1 MPQPSINQVHV
12 DAILTNA
19 SVAYIQSADNFIAN
33 KVFPI
38 VPVDKQ
44 SNLYF
49 KYTKEDWFRDDA
61 QVRADG
67 TEAAT
72 SGYGLT
78 TDSYYAYVYAIKKAV
93 GDQTMANFDNP
104 LDPLRDASKFTA
116 QLILNRMENQ
126 FVTDFIGGKVWG
138 KDFFGTPNTPAA
150 TVVVP
155 VQTVGTYDSTTGLQ
169 SFTTTGN
176 HGFGVG
182 QSITVATV
190 VTASGTLTGTW
201 TTQVGTTGSTIVIKP
216 GSAFGNVST
225 AGTVVSAD
233 TQFKIWSD
241 LTNSDPIQ
249 DVETWKATILSTT
262 GFEANKLVLGY
273 DVYQVLRNHPDV
285 IDRVKYT
292 GNQVPDTQYLAQL
305 FGLNEVLVAK
315 AVKNTANEGA
325 TGSFSFTFGKS
336 ALLVYS
342 APSPSILTPSAG
354 YCFQWTGVSEGLGMT
369 VGTKQYRLEQ
379 NASTYV
385 ESQVAF
391 ANKIVAKDLGVFA
404 GNVVA

>member
-1 MPQPSINQVHV
+1 MPQPNISQVHV

-49 KYTKEDWFRDDA
+49 KYTKDDWFRDDA

-116 QLILNRMENQ
+116 QLILNRMEAQ
-126 FVTDFIGGKVWG
+126 FVTDFVKTGVWG
-138 KDFFGTPNTPAA
+138 ADFAGVAGSP
-150 TVVVP
+150 
-155 VQTVGTYDSTTGLQ
+155 STGE
-169 SFTTTGN
+169 
-176 HGFGVG
+176 
-182 QSITVATV
+182 
-190 VTASGTLTGTW
+190 
-201 TTQVGTTGSTIVIKP
+201 
-216 GSAFGNVST
+216 
-225 AGTVVSAD
+225 
-233 TQFKIWSD
+233 FKQWSD
-241 LTNSDPIQ
+241 LANSDPIQ
-249 DVETWKATILSTT
+249 DVENWKATILSTT

-273 DVYQVLRNHPDV
+273 DVYKTLRNHPDV

-292 GNQVPDTQYLAQL
+292 GNSVPDTAYLAQL
-305 FGLNEVLVAK
+305 FGLEEVLVAK

-336 ALLVYS
+336 AVLVHS
-342 APSPSILTPSAG
+342 APAPGLLTPSAG
-354 YCFQWTGVSEGLGMT
+354 YSFQWTGVSEGLGLT

-391 ANKIVAKDLGVFA
+391 ANKVVAPDLGVFA
-404 GNVVA
+404 GTVVA

>member
-1 MPQPSINQVHV
+1 MPQPNISQVHV
-12 DAILTNA
+12 DAILTNS

-72 SGYGLT
+72 SGYGLS

-116 QLILNRMENQ
+116 QLILNRMEAQ
-126 FVTDFIGGKVWG
+126 FVSDFVKTGVWG
-138 KDFFGTPNTPAA
+138 TDYAGVSGTP
-150 TVVVP
+150 
-155 VQTVGTYDSTTGLQ
+155 TG
-169 SFTTTGN
+169 
-176 HGFGVG
+176 
-182 QSITVATV
+182 A
-190 VTASGTLTGTW
+190 
-201 TTQVGTTGSTIVIKP
+201 
-216 GSAFGNVST
+216 
-225 AGTVVSAD
+225 
-233 TQFKIWSD
+233 QFKQWSD
-241 LTNSDPIQ
+241 LANSDPIQ
-249 DVETWKATILSTT
+249 DVENWKSTILSTT
-262 GFEANKLVLGY
+262 GFEANKLVIGY
-273 DVYQVLRNHPDV
+273 DVYKILRNHPDV

-292 GNQVPDTQYLAQL
+292 GNSVPDTAYLAQL
-305 FGLNEVLVAK
+305 FGLDEVLVAK

-325 TGSFSFTFGKS
+325 TGAFSFTFGKS
-336 ALLVYS
+336 AVLVHS
-342 APSPSILTPSAG
+342 APNPGLLTPSAG
-354 YCFQWTGVSEGLGMT
+354 YSFQWTGVSEGLGLT

-391 ANKIVAKDLGVFA
+391 ANKVVAPDLGVFA
-404 GNVVA
+404 GTVVA